1 MPSMKIPHNKVT
13 YPEELVWPIGSQDLR
28 FIRTTDRYD
37 DKGTISN
44 NATDKADALPI
55 SRLKKAERYIK

>member
-1 MPSMKIPHNKVT
+1 MKIPHNKVT

-44 NATDKADALPI
+44 NRGYLKVMRDMSTGQFRSI
-55 SRLKKAERYIK
+55 SC

>member
-44 NATDKADALPI
+44 NRGYLKVMRDMSTGQFRSI
-55 SRLKKAERYIK
+55 SC